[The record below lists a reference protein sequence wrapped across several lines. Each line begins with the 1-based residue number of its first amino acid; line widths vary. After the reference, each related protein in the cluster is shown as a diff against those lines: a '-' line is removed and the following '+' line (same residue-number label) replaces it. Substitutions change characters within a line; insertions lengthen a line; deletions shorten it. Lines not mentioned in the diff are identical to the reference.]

1 MTMAV
6 PTRDPAPLM
15 GQAGRFGVPLLT
27 DPGVN
32 SPWRLSQESVFI
44 CLGQPPETEQCHRVN
59 GAHCKTHVS
68 PTENQQVFREGWGQD
83 SCPEEVSVSDFRG
96 PLCGVTTVQAKTRC
110 LKDLIVLRVV
120 QVNPC

>member
-59 GAHCKTHVS
+59 GAHCKTHFPHRKSTSIQRGVGTRQLPRRS
-68 PTENQQVFREGWGQD
+68 ECERLQGAIVWCDHGPGKNKVPKGSD
-83 SCPEEVSVSDFRG
+83 CP
-96 PLCGVTTVQAKTRC
+96 
-110 LKDLIVLRVV
+110 
-120 QVNPC
+120 